1 MSEHVQFS
9 HLESHWSSNMT
20 QPVLSHSTRAFMERN
35 RDLET
40 PFLVIDLD
48 IIEARY
54 RALREAL
61 PKVACY
67 YAVKCNSAPPVIRRL
82 HELGSR
88 FEAASLWEIEVCIAG
103 GVAPG
108 DIHFGNTIKKE
119 SHIRRAHELGVHSY
133 TCDSRREVEKVAR
146 AAPGS
151 SVSCRLATDGVGAVW
166 GLCRKFGQ
174 TVDQIVDLV
183 THAHDLGLVTYG
195 VSFHVGSQQSDPG
208 AWRRAIADAAQVIHI
223 LEKQGIALHLIN
235 LGGGF
240 PTPGYGRD
248 ERNHEKTIRAY
259 GEEIQ
264 QAIDDYLPEG
274 IQCVMEP
281 GRYIAASAGVI
292 TTEVITLLDKFTD
305 GQPVRWVYLDVGRFN
320 GLWEANDITFP
331 VQTSRD
337 GDEMVHA
344 VLAGPTCD
352 SEDVLYDVARD
363 FYVPRTLDVGDRM
376 IFFNTGAYTRSYTTV
391 GFNGFPPLR
400 EFYVSSRDSADVLPD
415 ASATPLVRHQVRKAP
430 Q

>member
-1 MSEHVQFS
+1 
-9 HLESHWSSNMT
+9 MT
-20 QPVLSHSTRAFMERN
+20 LSVLSHSICTFMEQN
-35 RDLET
+35 RELET
-40 PFLVIDLD
+40 PYLVIDLD

-54 RALREAL
+54 CALREAL

-82 HELGSR
+82 RELGSR
-88 FEAASLWEIEVCIAG
+88 FEAASLWEIEACIAE

-119 SHIRRAHELGVHSY
+119 SHIRRAHELGVRSY
-133 TCDSRREVEKVAR
+133 TCDSRREIEKVAR
-146 AAPGS
+146 VAPGS
-151 SVSCRLATDGVGAVW
+151 SISCRLATDGVGAVW

-174 TVDQIVDLV
+174 SVDQIVELIAY
-183 THAHDLGLVTYG
+183 AHDLGLVTYG

-208 AWRRAIADAAQVIHI
+208 AWRRAIADAAEVIHR
-223 LEKQGIALHLIN
+223 LENQGIALHLIN

-240 PTPGYGRD
+240 PSPGYGRD
-248 ERNHEKTIRAY
+248 EHNHEQTIRAY
-259 GEEIQ
+259 GQEIQ

-274 IQCVMEP
+274 IDCVMEP
-281 GRYIAASAGVI
+281 GRYIAASAGVVAA
-292 TTEVITLLDKFTD
+292 EVITLLDKVTD
-305 GQPVRWVYLDVGRFN
+305 GHPVRWVYLDVGRFN

-331 VQTSRD
+331 IQTSRD
-337 GDEMVHA
+337 GDKAETIHA

-363 FYVPRTLDVGDRM
+363 FHVPRTLDVGDRM
-376 IFFNTGAYTRSYTTV
+376 TFANTGAYTRSYTTV

-400 EFYVSSRDSADVLPD
+400 EFYVSSRDSTVVLADALAMP
-415 ASATPLVRHQVRKAP
+415 QVGVML
-430 Q
+430 